1 MTITQTTEPLDE
13 PRGFLLARL
22 AGAVV
27 DLLAHD
33 FEELECE
40 RAGHADGDPRCPVG
54 QSAAA
59 AHRIVALCRRL
70 GEQLQVY
77 ERCDHLCRQAQAEQA
92 RQGREPTISDDLPF

>member
-1 MTITQTTEPLDE
+1 MTITPTTDPMDE
-13 PRGFLLARL
+13 PREFLLARL
-22 AGAVV
+22 GGAVV

-40 RAGHADGDPRCPVG
+40 RAGHADGDPCCPVG

-70 GEQLQVY
+70 GEQLQGY
-77 ERCDHLCRQAQAEQA
+77 ERCDRLCRQALAEQA
-92 RQGREPTISDDLPF
+92 RQERESTADDDLPF